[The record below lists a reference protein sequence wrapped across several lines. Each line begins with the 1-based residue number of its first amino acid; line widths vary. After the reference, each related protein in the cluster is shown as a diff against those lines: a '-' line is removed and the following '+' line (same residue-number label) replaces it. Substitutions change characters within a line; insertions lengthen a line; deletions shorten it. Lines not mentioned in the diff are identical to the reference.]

1 MATICKNCLVELQ
14 DEMKRCPLCDIP
26 VDHKEPFESAGP
38 EFNKREYPADEG
50 ERHLLQKILWQVTAI
65 LLFSGIVAT
74 LLIDIASHKRV
85 TWSLYPVAICMIVLA
100 YSSLFAFWQA
110 RTLYRILAG
119 WLLSSLLLFLLAWL
133 FPAAEWTIRLGIPIV
148 FAVNFISL
156 SLLVVSRLSKRKGL
170 NLFALAFV
178 ALAVLCMSIDGI
190 ISRYATGQIGLGWS
204 IIVTAC
210 LLPVATTL
218 IFMFYRTRNN
228 KKTQKIFHT

>member
-14 DEMKRCPLCDIP
+14 EEMKRCPLCDTP
-26 VDHKEPFESAGP
+26 VDHDEPFESTEI
-38 EFNKREYPADEG
+38 EFIKRENPYEER

-65 LLFSGIVAT
+65 LLFSGIVST
-74 LLIDIASHKRV
+74 LIIDIASHNRV
-85 TWSLYPVAICMIVLA
+85 TWSLYPVAICLIVLA
-100 YSSLFAFWQA
+100 YSSLFAFWQT
-110 RTLYRILAG
+110 RTLYRILVG
-119 WLLSSLLLFLLAWL
+119 WLLSSALLFLIAWF
-133 FPAAEWTIRLGIPIV
+133 FPAAEWTTSLGIPIV

-156 SLLVVSRLSKRKGL
+156 SLLIVSRLSKHRGL
-170 NLFALAFV
+170 NLFAVAFV
-178 ALAVLCMSIDGI
+178 ALAVLCMSIDGV

-228 KKTQKIFHT
+228 KKIQKIFHT

>member
-1 MATICKNCLVELQ
+1 MVELQ
-14 DEMKRCPLCDIP
+14 EEMKRCPLCDTP
-26 VDHKEPFESAGP
+26 VDHKEPFESTDTK
-38 EFNKREYPADEG
+38 FIKRENPSEER
-50 ERHLLQKILWQVTAI
+50 ERHLLQKILWQVAAI
-65 LLFSGIVAT
+65 VLFSGIVST
-74 LLIDIASHKRV
+74 LIIDIASHRRV
-85 TWSLYPVAICMIVLA
+85 TWSLYPAAICMIVLV
-100 YSSLFAFWQA
+100 YSSLFAFWQT

-119 WLLSSLLLFLLAWL
+119 WLLSSALLFLIAWF
-133 FPAAEWTIRLGIPIV
+133 FPAAEWATSLGIPIV

-156 SLLVVSRLSKRKGL
+156 LLLVVSRLSKRKGL

-178 ALAVLCMSIDGI
+178 ALAVLCMSIDGV

-228 KKTQKIFHT
+228 KKIQKIFHT